1 MPLRVP
7 ESFSTAETLPIAST
21 AIVTMTATHA
31 KAFPVMRSPPF
42 LDTSLLTWVN
52 PKNLLIALRR
62 GRGARWN
69 NNREQA
75 TYNKHPAPR
84 RRGGRRPGAGGAAGD
99 WGDRSSVP
107 AVTPWRQ
114 DRSDSSPALRAARD
128 SAGPPPAARDRP

>member
-62 GRGARWN
+62 GRGFLNW
-69 NNREQA
+69 QV
-75 TYNKHPAPR
+75 TFPCKLVQGL
-84 RRGGRRPGAGGAAGD
+84 GGLTHIEGGTTTG
-99 WGDRSSVP
+99 SK
-107 AVTPWRQ
+107 
-114 DRSDSSPALRAARD
+114 
-128 SAGPPPAARDRP
+128 PPLP